1 MSKHRFHSRRQAGFT
16 LIEFLV
22 ASAVLAVMG
31 GVAYAGWF
39 NVNRIS
45 DGVLQTTER
54 YEQLQNTFRWFATDF
69 EQIVERDSVD
79 NLGDKRK
86 SLELS
91 EAGEYVIELTRGG
104 WTNPALLE
112 LPPRSHLQRVGYRI
126 DDDNRLL
133 RRYWY
138 HVDRFEGATFRD
150 KMMVDGVEALTFR
163 FHDRGGEWH
172 NSWPPENV
180 DTEEFNEMPMALE
193 VTLELEDLGSVRRL
207 YVLPN

>member
-1 MSKHRFHSRRQAGFT
+1 MNSARSHPHQRGFT

-45 DGVLQTTER
+45 QGVLESGER
-54 YEQLQNTFRWFATDF
+54 YERLQQAFRWFAADF
-69 EQIVERDSVD
+69 EQIVLRDSVD

-86 SLELS
+86 SLEVS
-91 EAGEYVIELTRGG
+91 EAGEYLIELTRGG

-112 LPPRSHLQRVGYRI
+112 LPPRSELQRVAYRL
-126 DDDNRLL
+126 DDDKRLL

-138 HVDRFEGATFRD
+138 HVDRFEGASFRD
-150 KMMVDGVEALTFR
+150 RLMVDGVESLTFR
-163 FHDRGGEWH
+163 FLDNNSKWH
-172 NSWPPENV
+172 EAWPPEDV
-180 DTEEFNEMPMALE
+180 DQEEFKDMPIALE
-193 VTLELEDLGSVRRL
+193 ATLEMADLGSVRRL
-207 YVLPN
+207 YVLPR